1 MKFLVHIE
9 DNRVAYV
16 VVEAGDHSEAR
27 EKGKLLAEKALNR
40 REHDYVI
47 SALTMETM
55 GKFGDFD
62 QEIKE
67 AFTEEELFNDADAS
81 EIGIAIAEGL
91 NEEKDSEAQ

>member
-9 DNRVAYV
+9 DARAAYV

-27 EKGKLLAEKALNR
+27 EKGKLLAEKALDR
-40 REHDYVI
+40 REHEYVI

-62 QEIKE
+62 KEISE
-67 AFTEEELFNDADAS
+67 SFTEEELN
-81 EIGIAIAEGL
+81 
-91 NEEKDSEAQ
+91 NEA